1 MRHSILKKS
10 SIYDSVATNNNDS
23 STDIASQSQSKI
35 VRFRDL
41 EKPEQSAINTQ
52 VIANNNDNN
61 NVEKAQNQVNDESEI
76 TDKNSVITKTN
87 ETESADLNDLRKY
100 YKKSKSLPFK
110 QINLIGLNGE
120 FIVSSSSSVPNSN
133 GQQQLQTNSSF
144 QRHQKQFQRT
154 KSIRVISAKNNP
166 QSDFKLMRQN
176 TCPNINLSSEF
187 FFIRLKL
194 KIFKSFFSRNTNS
207 NSNKITYAL

>member
-10 SIYDSVATNNNDS
+10 SIYDSVAANNNDS
-23 STDIASQSQSKI
+23 STDITSQSQSKI

-41 EKPEQSAINTQ
+41 EKTEQSINTQ
-52 VIANNNDNN
+52 VLANNNNNNDNN
-61 NVEKAQNQVNDESEI
+61 NVEKVQNQINDESEI
-76 TDKNSVITKTN
+76 TDKNSIIKTN
-87 ETESADLNDLRKY
+87 ESESTDLNDLRKY

-120 FIVSSSSSVPNSN
+120 FIVSSSSSPPSN

-154 KSIRVISAKNNP
+154 KSMRVISAKNNP

-176 TCPNINLSSEF
+176 TCPNINLSSMLF
-187 FFIRLKL
+187 LFL
-194 KIFKSFFSRNTNS
+194 
-207 NSNKITYAL
+207 

>member
-76 TDKNSVITKTN
+76 
-87 ETESADLNDLRKY
+87 
-100 YKKSKSLPFK
+100 
-110 QINLIGLNGE
+110 G
-120 FIVSSSSSVPNSN
+120 
-133 GQQQLQTNSSF
+133 
-144 QRHQKQFQRT
+144 
-154 KSIRVISAKNNP
+154 
-166 QSDFKLMRQN
+166 
-176 TCPNINLSSEF
+176 
-187 FFIRLKL
+187 
-194 KIFKSFFSRNTNS
+194 
-207 NSNKITYAL
+207 

>member
-10 SIYDSVATNNNDS
+10 SIYDSVAANNNDS
-23 STDIASQSQSKI
+23 STDITSQSQSKI

-41 EKPEQSAINTQ
+41 EKTEQSINTQ
-52 VIANNNDNN
+52 VQANNNDNN
-61 NVEKAQNQVNDESEI
+61 NVEKVQNQINDESEI
-76 TDKNSVITKTN
+76 TDKNSIIKTN
-87 ETESADLNDLRKY
+87 ESESTDLNDLRKY
-100 YKKSKSLPFK
+100 YRKSKSLPFK

-120 FIVSSSSSVPNSN
+120 FIVSSSSSATSN

-154 KSIRVISAKNNP
+154 KSMRVISAKNNA

-176 TCPNINLSSEF
+176 TCPNINLSSMLF
-187 FFIRLKL
+187 FF
-194 KIFKSFFSRNTNS
+194 F
-207 NSNKITYAL
+207 